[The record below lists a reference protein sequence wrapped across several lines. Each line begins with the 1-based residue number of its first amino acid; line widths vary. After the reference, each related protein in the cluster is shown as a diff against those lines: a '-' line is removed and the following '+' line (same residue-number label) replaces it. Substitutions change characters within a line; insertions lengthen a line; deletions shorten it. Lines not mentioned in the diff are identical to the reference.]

1 MQFDFDSITKKIL
14 SSKKSLYFILLANLI
29 GAVYGFVFYY
39 GAKFSSIP
47 LHLWLFLPDCPLFSL
62 FFALAILLILIKK
75 ENSLFFFFTL
85 IGSLKYGFWTVFVL
99 LYFNSFYFTPQNS
112 FMYSV
117 LLIAHIFLFF
127 EAFLLIKKIKF
138 KISYLIIPL
147 LFFLANDFS
156 DYFLN
161 THPPLPLSE
170 LNFMFYLT
178 LFSSLFFTAI
188 AFILVKKLNKGM
200 FNA

>member
-1 MQFDFDSITKKIL
+1 MLSFIDSISQKIL
-14 SSKKSLYFILLANLI
+14 SSNKLLWLIFLGNLI

-39 GAKFSSIP
+39 GKQFFVTP
-47 LHLWLFLPDCPLFSL
+47 LHLWLFVPDCPLFSL
-62 FFALAILLILIKK
+62 LFALAILLIILKK
-75 ENSLFFFFTL
+75 ENSHYFFFTL

-99 LYFNSFYFTPQNS
+99 LYYNWFYFSGQNS

-117 LLIAHIFLFF
+117 LLITHVFLFF

-138 KISYLIIPL
+138 KLSYLIFPL
-147 LFFLANDFS
+147 VFFLANDLS

-161 THPPLPLSE
+161 THPPLPLTE

-178 LFSSLFFTAI
+178 LISSLFFVLTA
-188 AFILVKKLNKGM
+188 FLLVKKN
-200 FNA
+200 